1 MANYL
6 IIGASSGIGKA
17 LAVQLANAGNNVFG
31 TFNKNEIQSDHPN
44 IKYNNLNVLD
54 ENCSFNFL
62 PETLTGIIYCPG
74 SINLRPFEKTKP
86 DDFTNDYKLQVI
98 GAIKVI
104 QAAISKLKNSDN
116 AAILFFSTVAVQ
128 VGLPYHTQVSASKGA
143 LEGLT
148 KALAAEYAPKI
159 RVNCI
164 APSLTDTPLAASLL
178 NSEQKKEANA
188 LRHPLKRIGTSMDI
202 ANIAAFLLSE
212 KASWITGQIIHVDGG
227 ISSLKVN

>member
-1 MANYL
+1 MANYF

-17 LAVQLANAGNNVFG
+17 LALQLANAGNNVFG

-44 IKYNNLNVLD
+44 IKYNKLNVLD
-54 ENCSFNFL
+54 ENCSFDFL

-74 SINLRPFEKTKP
+74 SINLRPFERIKP
-86 DDFTNDYKLQVI
+86 DDFTNDFNLQVV

-104 QAAISKLKNSDN
+104 QSVISKLKNSEN

-128 VGLPYHTQVSASKGA
+128 TGLPYHSQVSATKGA
-143 LEGLT
+143 IEGLT

-159 RVNCI
+159 KVNCI
-164 APSLTDTPLAASLL
+164 APSLTDTPLAALLL

-188 LRHPLKRIGTSMDI
+188 QRHPLKRIGTSEDI
-202 ANIAAFLLSE
+202 ANMATFLLSE

-227 ISSLKVN
+227 ISTLKVN